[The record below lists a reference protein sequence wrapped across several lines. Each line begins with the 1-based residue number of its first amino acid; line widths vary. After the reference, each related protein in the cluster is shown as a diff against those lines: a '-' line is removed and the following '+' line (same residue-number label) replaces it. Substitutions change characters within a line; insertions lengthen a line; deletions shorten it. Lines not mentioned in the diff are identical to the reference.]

1 MDQQGKQPFAEWTI
15 LELMGH
21 RRLAGY
27 VQEVEIAGK
36 GYLRID
42 IPSEPPVTQ
51 IYGPDAIYCMTPTT
65 EEIARGLA
73 KSVHLAP
80 VSRYELPAAAT
91 PSPMCDTCERD
102 INPGETGVVYLGSN
116 RFRCAACQERFDG
129 QNEPEDISDTPEC
142 SCGEPTC
149 LGTCGQPPVQS

>member
-1 MDQQGKQPFAEWTI
+1 MSEQGKQPFAEWVI

-42 IPSEPPVTQ
+42 IPGTPPVTQ
-51 IYGPDAIYCMTPTT
+51 IYGPDAVYCMTPTT

-73 KSVHLAP
+73 SKTRTVPVH
-80 VSRYELPAAAT
+80 RYELPAAE
-91 PSPMCDTCERD
+91 PMGPMCSDCERD
-102 INPGETGVVYLGSN
+102 IDPGESDVVYLG
-116 RFRCAACQERFDG
+116 G
-129 QNEPEDISDTPEC
+129 QRWR
-142 SCGEPTC
+142 CGEC
-149 LGTCGQPPVQS
+149 QSKYDMREVEQAAEP